1 VSRRPIGIARVV
13 DPPGVSQVSK
23 QRCANWKLEVLP
35 SQSVTATTALTHLR
49 EQPGE
54 RRAMR
59 ETFHLVLAVAAL
71 GVFLLAM
78 VSMPRVERAASQGG
92 RVAVL
97 RALPQRQQ
105 LLLAASAVARMYG
118 PAAQRR
124 QSLLSTVSE
133 IDRALGS
140 SEDGYR
146 ENRKSIGRVQATGV
160 RNRNLDEGLPTLTS
174 GTIWSRGSPQNQ
186 GEP

>member
-1 VSRRPIGIARVV
+1 
-13 DPPGVSQVSK
+13 
-23 QRCANWKLEVLP
+23 
-35 SQSVTATTALTHLR
+35 
-49 EQPGE
+49 
-54 RRAMR
+54 MR

-78 VSMPRVERAASQGG
+78 VSLPRVERAAAQSG
-92 RVAVL
+92 RVAVA
-97 RALPQRQQ
+97 RALPHRQQ
-105 LLLAASAVARMYG
+105 LWVASAVASMYG
-118 PAAQRR
+118 PTAQRR

-186 GEP
+186 GDS